1 VSTKVIIT
9 EAGSPESISSR
20 RQPLLAGL
28 LLAGLVLALYGPV
41 LRLLV
46 LDWWQ
51 DPNYGHGFFVPLFVG
66 YILWQERP
74 RWGWV
79 SRQPSNWGLLAMLG
93 AIGLLMVGSLGADL
107 FLSRFSLLV
116 LLGGMVL
123 YLAGWGTLRAVSF
136 PLGFLSFMI
145 PLPTIIYNE
154 VTLPLQLLASRF
166 AAHFLQILQVP
177 ALREGNLIFL
187 PNYTLEV
194 VEACSGIRSLMSL
207 LALAVAYGYWTQDR
221 SWIRITLVIMMAPIA
236 IISNGL
242 RIVVAGV
249 LAYRVVPQ
257 AAEGFFHLFSGW
269 LVFLCALLFMLLAHR
284 LLRGLAQV
292 VRGWRDA

>member
-1 VSTKVIIT
+1 
-9 EAGSPESISSR
+9 
-20 RQPLLAGL
+20 
-28 LLAGLVLALYGPV
+28 
-41 LRLLV
+41 
-46 LDWWQ
+46 
-51 DPNYGHGFFVPLFVG
+51 
-66 YILWQERP
+66 
-74 RWGWV
+74 
-79 SRQPSNWGLLAMLG
+79 
-93 AIGLLMVGSLGADL
+93 MVGSLGADL
-107 FLSRFSLLV
+107 FLSRYSLLV

-123 YLAGWGTLRAVSF
+123 YLAGWDTLRTVSF

-166 AAHFLQILQVP
+166 AVHFLQVLQVP

-194 VEACSGIRSLMSL
+194 VEACSGIRSLTSL

-221 SWIRITLVIMMAPIA
+221 SWMRITLVIMMAPIA

-249 LAYRVVPQ
+249 LAYRVVRQ

-292 VRGWRDA
+292 VKGWRDA